1 MESVVYMSSCAA
13 TVFVG
18 ALVIVAITLMTL
30 LTSLSVM
37 LQSCKSREAGVLE
50 NDHHHHH
57 RRHHHHLRQQHRY
70 DYDYCKMAALNAEI
84 SSFDA
89 YTLPEFCKDAAV
101 KYIKEGHYMR
111 ELNDSVSLVETYFQG
126 VVPHDGGHDVV
137 LMDIDDFLPANALR
151 TNPMLYGYNRYG
163 CDDCVREAKHMKHV
177 FLIELYTKLESGGW
191 PLILLSRKPEQ
202 LRDATVDDLKSSG
215 CRGWLKII
223 MRSDEGMKTDTRDY
237 FLKQKTAIEVEG
249 YRIRAV
255 ISSHM
260 DMLVGSFIKAQN
272 FKLPNTLPVAPT
284 HAII

>member
-18 ALVIVAITLMTL
+18 ALVIVAIMLMTL

-50 NDHHHHH
+50 NDHHH
-57 RRHHHHLRQQHRY
+57 RHHHHLQQRMQHRY

-89 YTLPEFCKDAAV
+89 YTLPDFCKDAAV

-111 ELNDSVSLVETYFQG
+111 ELNDSVSLVENYFHG
-126 VVPHDGGHDVV
+126 VVSHDGGHDVV
-137 LMDIDDFLPANALR
+137 LMDIDDFLPANTLR

-255 ISSHM
+255 VSSHM